1 MNFTIKSRK
10 TGEIFSFYAPESGGY
25 VHLESPG
32 HSGNTG
38 AQICCGG
45 GFMGSTLS
53 CGASEDDLVSTPRL
67 LTVFHHFHCPLLV
80 INAVRFPPFQHH

>member
-10 TGEIFSFYAPESGGY
+10 TGEIFSFYAPDSGGY

-38 AQICCGG
+38 AQICRGG
-45 GFMGSTLS
+45 GFMGRTLS
-53 CGASEDDLVSTPRL
+53 CGASVDDLVSVARKWYRQYMEERRKYLTLMSQLEDL
-67 LTVFHHFHCPLLV
+67 L
-80 INAVRFPPFQHH
+80 

>member
-10 TGEIFSFYAPESGGY
+10 TGEIFSFYAPESGVY

-38 AQICCGG
+38 AQICRGG
-45 GFMGSTLS
+45 GFMGSTLY
-53 CGASEDDLVSTPRL
+53 CDASEDDLASVARKWYRQ
-67 LTVFHHFHCPLLV
+67 F
-80 INAVRFPPFQHH
+80 VRERRKFLMMWGHYSEDNP

>member
-10 TGEIFSFYAPESGGY
+10 TGEIFSFYAPESGVY

-38 AQICCGG
+38 AQICRGG
-45 GFMGSTLS
+45 GFMGSTLY
-53 CGASEDDLVSTPRL
+53 CDASEDDLASVARKWYRQ
-67 LTVFHHFHCPLLV
+67 F
-80 INAVRFPPFQHH
+80 VRERRRFLMMSGQYSEDNQ

>member
-38 AQICCGG
+38 AQICRGG
-45 GFMGSTLS
+45 GFMGSTLY
-53 CGASEDDLVSTPRL
+53 CDASEDDLASVARKWYRL
-67 LTVFHHFHCPLLV
+67 C
-80 INAVRFPPFQHH
+80 VRERRYILMMSGQYSEDNQ

>member
-10 TGEIFSFYAPESGGY
+10 TGEIFSFYAPESGVY

-38 AQICCGG
+38 AQICRGG
-45 GFMGSTLS
+45 GFMGSTLY
-53 CGASEDDLVSTPRL
+53 CDASEDDLASVARKWYRQ
-67 LTVFHHFHCPLLV
+67 F
-80 INAVRFPPFQHH
+80 VRERRKFLIMSGQYSEDNQ

>member
-10 TGEIFSFYAPESGGY
+10 TGEIFSFYAPESGVY

-38 AQICCGG
+38 A
-45 GFMGSTLS
+45 
-53 CGASEDDLVSTPRL
+53 
-67 LTVFHHFHCPLLV
+67 
-80 INAVRFPPFQHH
+80 

>member
-10 TGEIFSFYAPESGGY
+10 TGEIFSFYALDSGGY

-38 AQICCGG
+38 AQICRGG

-53 CGASEDDLVSTPRL
+53 CGASVDDLASVARKWYRQYMEERRKYLTLMSQLEDL
-67 LTVFHHFHCPLLV
+67 L
-80 INAVRFPPFQHH
+80 

>member
-10 TGEIFSFYAPESGGY
+10 TGEIFCFYAPDSGGY

-38 AQICCGG
+38 AQICRGG
-45 GFMGSTLS
+45 RFMGSTLS
-53 CGASEDDLVSTPRL
+53 CGASEDDLASVARKWYRQYMEERRKYLTLMSQLEDL
-67 LTVFHHFHCPLLV
+67 L
-80 INAVRFPPFQHH
+80 

>member
-10 TGEIFSFYAPESGGY
+10 TGEIFSFYAPDSGGY

-38 AQICCGG
+38 AQICRGG

-53 CGASEDDLVSTPRL
+53 CGASVDDLASVARKWYRQYIEERRKYLTLMSQLEDL
-67 LTVFHHFHCPLLV
+67 L
-80 INAVRFPPFQHH
+80 

>member
-1 MNFTIKSRK
+1 MNCTIKSRK

-53 CGASEDDLVSTPRL
+53 CGASEDDLASVARKWYRQ
-67 LTVFHHFHCPLLV
+67 F
-80 INAVRFPPFQHH
+80 VRERRKFLMMSGQYSEDNP

>member
-10 TGEIFSFYAPESGGY
+10 TGEIFSFYAPDSGGY

-38 AQICCGG
+38 AQICRGG
-45 GFMGSTLS
+45 GFMVSTLS
-53 CGASEDDLVSTPRL
+53 CGASVDDLASVARKWYRQYMEERRKYLTLMSQLEDL
-67 LTVFHHFHCPLLV
+67 L
-80 INAVRFPPFQHH
+80 

>member
-10 TGEIFSFYAPESGGY
+10 TGEIFSFYAPDSGGY

-38 AQICCGG
+38 AQICRGG

-53 CGASEDDLVSTPRL
+53 CGASVDDLASVARKWYRQYMKERRKYLTLMSQLEDL
-67 LTVFHHFHCPLLV
+67 L
-80 INAVRFPPFQHH
+80 

>member
-10 TGEIFSFYAPESGGY
+10 TGEIFSFYAPDSGGY

-38 AQICCGG
+38 AQICRGG

-53 CGASEDDLVSTPRL
+53 CGASVDDLASVARKWYRQYMDERRKYLTLMSQLEDL
-67 LTVFHHFHCPLLV
+67 L
-80 INAVRFPPFQHH
+80 

>member
-10 TGEIFSFYAPESGGY
+10 TGEIFSFYAPDRGGY

-38 AQICCGG
+38 AQICRGG

-53 CGASEDDLVSTPRL
+53 CGASVDDLVSVARKWYRQYMEERRKYLTLMSQLEDL
-67 LTVFHHFHCPLLV
+67 L
-80 INAVRFPPFQHH
+80 

>member
-10 TGEIFSFYAPESGGY
+10 TGEIFSFYAPESGVY

-38 AQICCGG
+38 AQICRGG
-45 GFMGSTLS
+45 GFMGSTLY
-53 CGASEDDLVSTPRL
+53 CDASEDDLASVARKWYRQ
-67 LTVFHHFHCPLLV
+67 F
-80 INAVRFPPFQHH
+80 VRERRKFLMMSGQYSEDNP

>member
-10 TGEIFSFYAPESGGY
+10 TGEIFSFYAPDSGGY

-38 AQICCGG
+38 AQICRGG

-53 CGASEDDLVSTPRL
+53 CGASVDDLASVARKWYRQYMEERKKYLTLMSQLEDL
-67 LTVFHHFHCPLLV
+67 L
-80 INAVRFPPFQHH
+80 

>member
-38 AQICCGG
+38 AQICRGG
-45 GFMGSTLS
+45 GFMGSTLY
-53 CGASEDDLVSTPRL
+53 CDASEDDLASVARKW
-67 LTVFHHFHCPLLV
+67 
-80 INAVRFPPFQHH
+80 

>member
-10 TGEIFSFYAPESGGY
+10 TGEIFSFYAPDSGGY
-25 VHLESPG
+25 VHLQSPG

-38 AQICCGG
+38 AQICRGG

-53 CGASEDDLVSTPRL
+53 CGASWTIWPVLPVNGTASTWRNGEN
-67 LTVFHHFHCPLLV
+67 T
-80 INAVRFPPFQHH
+80 